1 MYAKLSQKF
10 NVFLFALIWKW
21 LICWWVPIP
30 FSHLTDDNDFQQC
43 PWVGNTNIA
52 SHFSKRPPLEGQHL
66 RAAHN
71 YCRSQGGGKGT
82 AQKDLWVKSPL
93 WLPVLPVWMSDWKW
107 IAPVSVH
114 RQHICGL
121 ICLLLRKSEPWAV
134 SLQWP
139 HSRQNSGTVVLH
151 VTVYNPPAH
160 LHPRKQPS
168 NLCGSSISACL
179 KVPFQAECWS
189 FRTNSEYDQIRIMT
203 RIHRQ
208 THQVEGGLELFV

>member
-1 MYAKLSQKF
+1 M
-10 NVFLFALIWKW
+10 
-21 LICWWVPIP
+21 
-30 FSHLTDDNDFQQC
+30 
-43 PWVGNTNIA
+43 
-52 SHFSKRPPLEGQHL
+52 
-66 RAAHN
+66 
-71 YCRSQGGGKGT
+71 

-93 WLPVLPVWMSDWKW
+93 WLPVPPVWMLDWKW
-107 IAPVSVH
+107 IAPVSVQ

-139 HSRQNSGTVVLH
+139 HSRRNSGTVVLH

-179 KVPFQAECWS
+179 KVPFQAERWS
-189 FRTNSEYDQIRIMT
+189 FRSNSEYDQIRTMT
-203 RIHRQ
+203 HFHWQ
-208 THQVEGGLELFV
+208 THQVEGGAWAVCVEPHRMQPKWAHPHKWLFFYSSGLLPQNKSESLSHKQ